1 MLLKNLFYRKP
12 CYRKST
18 NTYVMTIKIV
28 YLERSLDDPRESIPD
43 SLLPFDGKNVTFSIA
58 KPNNRK
64 WNAFPSHL
72 VPCRCATSRE
82 YRTSFLPFDGK
93 NVTIS
98 MSTLNNRKLN
108 VFPSHL
114 EPCRCVTTSVLRLL
128 VNTYATPHD
137 VARWIVESRYTV
149 YT

>member
-1 MLLKNLFYRKP
+1 
-12 CYRKST
+12 
-18 NTYVMTIKIV
+18 MTIKIV

-43 SLLPFDGKNVTFSIA
+43 SL
-58 KPNNRK
+58 
-64 WNAFPSHL
+64 
-72 VPCRCATSRE
+72 
-82 YRTSFLPFDGK
+82 LPFDGK

-128 VNTYATPHD
+128 VNTHATPHD